1 MKSKAESSRWI
12 RGALRGG
19 LLAAG
24 YFACDA
30 IGAYAAL
37 PELLDPT
44 LDTLLLVALGAAH
57 AIGWGILI
65 GTLAAGLTYPRYL
78 RALWRPRFAMVAALL
93 LIGLGYG
100 FRVERVL
107 LDAGDEGRR
116 SDAPPVLFVLVD
128 TLRADTLYGGGLEFP
143 LTPAFAEQA
152 RDAHVFLDAEATAGW
167 TIPSLGALLS
177 GIHNLSFDGSAGRVP
192 KDIKLLPEH
201 LHAAGYASHAVVDNN
216 IVEVRVGFGGGFES
230 YFQRS
235 GYRFAFSLPAFRA
248 LPTRFREKLRE
259 HLYTSYYGSPGVTDV
274 ARERLRSHYKT
285 QSRRPLFLY
294 AHYMDPHAPYHL
306 HKNLKPDPPEAEP
319 IDYYEFRDI
328 LRADRSLKPTEG
340 QLARLVHRYENEL
353 RFMDVDLA
361 SLIQEFREVT
371 EDEGLVVLTSD
382 HGEEFLDHGRLGH
395 GSTVYREMV
404 NVPLMIWWPK
414 SRRSELQLE
423 RIDNRP
429 LTLLD
434 LTPTLLDV
442 LEVEPLPSSL
452 PIEGDSFLSGLRDPA
467 LPLRTKP
474 MIASHSRNGRRTYRL
489 RDQDTV
495 VLMTHYYDDRASE
508 YEVYSLDDDPL
519 EKTNLALNDV
529 ALKNE
534 LIARLTKEIRRLEKA
549 EDATADEEIEANE
562 EALRA
567 LGYIE

>member
-1 MKSKAESSRWI
+1 
-12 RGALRGG
+12 
-19 LLAAG
+19 
-24 YFACDA
+24 
-30 IGAYAAL
+30 
-37 PELLDPT
+37 
-44 LDTLLLVALGAAH
+44 
-57 AIGWGILI
+57 
-65 GTLAAGLTYPRYL
+65 
-78 RALWRPRFAMVAALL
+78 
-93 LIGLGYG
+93 
-100 FRVERVL
+100 
-107 LDAGDEGRR
+107 
-116 SDAPPVLFVLVD
+116 
-128 TLRADTLYGGGLEFP
+128 
-143 LTPAFAEQA
+143 
-152 RDAHVFLDAEATAGW
+152 
-167 TIPSLGALLS
+167 
-177 GIHNLSFDGSAGRVP
+177 
-192 KDIKLLPEH
+192 
-201 LHAAGYASHAVVDNN
+201 
-216 IVEVRVGFGGGFES
+216 
-230 YFQRS
+230 
-235 GYRFAFSLPAFRA
+235 
-248 LPTRFREKLRE
+248 
-259 HLYTSYYGSPGVTDV
+259 
-274 ARERLRSHYKT
+274 
-285 QSRRPLFLY
+285 
-294 AHYMDPHAPYHL
+294 
-306 HKNLKPDPPEAEP
+306 
-319 IDYYEFRDI
+319 
-328 LRADRSLKPTEG
+328 
-340 QLARLVHRYENEL
+340 
-353 RFMDVDLA
+353 
-361 SLIQEFREVT
+361 
-371 EDEGLVVLTSD
+371 
-382 HGEEFLDHGRLGH
+382 
-395 GSTVYREMV
+395 MV

>member
-1 MKSKAESSRWI
+1 METSPKWSRWI
-12 RGALRGG
+12 NGARRGALV
-19 LLAAG
+19 AAG
-24 YFACDA
+24 YYICDA

-44 LDTLLLVALGAAH
+44 VDTLVLLALGAAH
-57 AIGWGILI
+57 AIGWGLVL
-65 GTLAAGLTYPRYL
+65 GTLAATLPYPGFLKR
-78 RALWRPRFAMVAALL
+78 LWRARTAVLGALAM
-93 LIGLGYG
+93 IGFGYG

-107 LDAGDEGRR
+107 LNAGDKGRL

-128 TLRADTLYGGGLEFP
+128 TLRADTLYGGGLNFP
-143 LTPAFAEQA
+143 LTPAFAKEAQ
-152 RDAHVFLDAEATAGW
+152 DAQVFLDAEATAGW

-259 HLYTSYYGSPGVTDV
+259 DLYTSYYGAPGVTEV
-274 ARERLRSHYKT
+274 ARDRLKGHYAT
-285 QSRRPLFLY
+285 TPQRPIFLY

-306 HKNLKPDPPEAEP
+306 HKDLKPDPPNAES

-328 LRADRSLKPTEG
+328 LRADRSLRPTEG

-353 RFMDVDLA
+353 RFMDEDLA
-361 SLIQEFREVT
+361 ILIRDFRDAT
-371 EDEGLVVLTSD
+371 KDEGIIILTSD

-404 NVPLMIWWPK
+404 NVPLMIWWPQ
-414 SRRSELQLE
+414 SRREELQVQQVD
-423 RIDNRP
+423 RRA

-434 LTPTLLDV
+434 LTPTLLDI
-442 LEVEPLPSSL
+442 LEVDPLPSSL
-452 PIEGDSFLSGLRDPA
+452 PIEGESFLEGLRDPQ

-508 YEVYSLDDDPL
+508 YEVYSLHDDPQ
-519 EKTNLALNDV
+519 EKTNLALANPK
-529 ALKNE
+529 LKDE
-534 LIARLTKEIRRLEKA
+534 MIQRLTQEIRRLESSERA
-549 EDATADEEIEANE
+549 ANDDEFEANE